1 MSMRVALDTNVVI
14 SALAFPGSVSDKAMT
29 RMILSDCQILL
40 CNQVLT
46 ELRMVVRRKFP
57 EKTESIERFL
67 RDFSYLEISESSSV
81 NLSSEQI
88 PDVRDPSDL
97 PILLSAITAKAEDPE
112 LSTISRA
119 QLRFRASMTYDFT
132 SVRGTVGFHPKG
144 TTNLAQFA
152 REASAQKRGRSEA

>member
-81 NLSSEQI
+81 KLSSEQI

-97 PILLSAITAKAEDPE
+97 PILLSAITAKADILVTGDEDL
-112 LSTISRA
+112 LSVASLITTLEILSPSEF
-119 QLRFRASMTYDFT
+119 LR
-132 SVRGTVGFHPKG
+132 
-144 TTNLAQFA
+144 
-152 REASAQKRGRSEA
+152 REEQHR

>member
-1 MSMRVALDTNVVI
+1 MRVALDTNVVI

-97 PILLSAITAKAEDPE
+97 PILLSAITAKADILVTGDEDL
-112 LSTISRA
+112 LSVASLITTLEILSPSEF
-119 QLRFRASMTYDFT
+119 LR
-132 SVRGTVGFHPKG
+132 
-144 TTNLAQFA
+144 
-152 REASAQKRGRSEA
+152 REEQHR

>member
-97 PILLSAITAKAEDPE
+97 PILLSAITAKADILVTGDEDL
-112 LSTISRA
+112 LSVASLITTLEILSPSEF
-119 QLRFRASMTYDFT
+119 LR
-132 SVRGTVGFHPKG
+132 
-144 TTNLAQFA
+144 
-152 REASAQKRGRSEA
+152 REEQHR